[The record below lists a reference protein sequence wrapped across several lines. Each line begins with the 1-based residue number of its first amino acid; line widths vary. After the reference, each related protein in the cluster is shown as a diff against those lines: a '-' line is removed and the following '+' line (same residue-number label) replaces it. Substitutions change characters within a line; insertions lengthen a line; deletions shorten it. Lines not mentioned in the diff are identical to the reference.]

1 MSEIYKVFDDSGL
14 TALTDHM
21 KATRTKA
28 NSNEEAIVGLG
39 EDMAT
44 LSEEVVTA
52 LSGKAPTDHTHSE
65 YLTSYTE
72 TDPTV
77 PAWAKAESKPTYTYD
92 EVGAAA
98 ASHEHLFDRGV
109 TTEGD
114 GAAYTA
120 TIDGITALE
129 AGLSF
134 IMIPHTTS
142 TSQTATLNVNGLGAK
157 ALRRPISSNNASTVA
172 PSTTNWLYTS
182 KPVRVMYN
190 GTYWIV
196 MDMPRPNA
204 PDLYGTVAI
213 ESGGTGATTA
223 EAAREAL
230 GITELLANAGGVKI
244 QTGSYIGT
252 GTYGSSGK
260 CTLTFEFEPRL
271 LIIQGSNAGTYWML
285 PYQWG
290 AANMKSMNIGTG
302 DAKGRS
308 LPVTIDG
315 NTISWYDSGYANY
328 QHNSEGSTYYY
339 IAIG

>member
-14 TALTDHM
+14 TALTNHM

-77 PAWAKAESKPTYTYD
+77 PDWAKAESKPTYTYD

-120 TIDGITALE
+120 TVEGITALT
-129 AGLSF
+129 AGISF
-134 IMIPHTTS
+134 IMIPHTAS

-204 PDLYGTVAI
+204 PDLYGSVPVAN
-213 ESGGTGATTA
+213 GGVPSCTADNNGQFLRVVEGVPTWAT
-223 EAAREAL
+223 
-230 GITELLANAGGVKI
+230 IANAE
-244 QTGSYIGT
+244 
-252 GTYGSSGK
+252 GSS
-260 CTLTFEFEPRL
+260 
-271 LIIQGSNAGTYWML
+271 Y
-285 PYQWG
+285 
-290 AANMKSMNIGTG
+290 
-302 DAKGRS
+302 
-308 LPVTIDG
+308 
-315 NTISWYDSGYANY
+315 
-328 QHNSEGSTYYY
+328 
-339 IAIG
+339 